1 MTNAPIASRFVEHL
15 GSYVFMGS
23 MPMYELP
30 LTGGAGPL
38 VVTAI
43 GVSLA
48 ALSLL
53 LFILRG
59 KSDNKS
65 KKKNKNKRI

>member
-1 MTNAPIASRFVEHL
+1 MTHVIDISRFVFV
-15 GSYVFMGS
+15 GNAPV
-23 MPMYELP
+23 YELP
-30 LTGGAGPL
+30 LTGGAGPI

-43 GVSLA
+43 GVGLA

-59 KSDNKS
+59 KSDDKQ
-65 KKKNKNKRI
+65 KKKPRK

>member
-1 MTNAPIASRFVEHL
+1 VSHVLEISRFVERL
-15 GSYVFMGS
+15 GSYAFASNATV
-23 MPMYELP
+23 YELP
-30 LTGGAGPL
+30 LTGGAGPFI
-38 VVTAI
+38 VTAI

-59 KSDNKS
+59 KSDDKQ
-65 KKKNKNKRI
+65 KKKRRK